1 MQSNTG
7 TGQQT
12 PLWVRLLE
20 APFRP
25 IRENLVFFV
34 CMFVLGYLC
43 TQLQITLHLAGA
55 KPYELS
61 APELYFDLYVLCCL
75 LLLVPQKVRPYVRWV
90 VALVLYAIALVDM
103 FCYVRFESTLTP
115 TMLML
120 ALETDGRE
128 TSEFFRSYVG
138 WDLLFTK
145 FGWVLLVMAAHLGW
159 AASRASRASR
169 ASGASGAHWPYAIL
183 AAGLL
188 AVCAVVVWPNKTA
201 MWRLFSH
208 DTIGQVEHDLT
219 RKDCANLYL
228 PVYRLAFSLYANHLA
243 ARQIGQLAVARQHIV
258 VDSCSHLTPNIVL
271 IIGESYNRYH
281 SQLYGY
287 DMPTTP
293 RQLERA
299 KDSSLVVFTDV
310 VAPWNLTSYVFKH
323 FLSLH
328 AVGDAGEWCDA
339 PLFPEV
345 FRKAGY
351 RVAFLTNQFMS
362 KPTEK
367 VYDFSGGFFLNN
379 PKLSSQLFDERNPQL
394 FTYDEGLLSYYDQM
408 GRDDRPALTIFHL
421 MGQHLDYYARYPK
434 NRRHFK
440 PADYH
445 RPDLSQKRLGV
456 LADYDNSLLYND
468 SVVNE
473 VLRRYE
479 QQDAVVIYMPDHA
492 EEAHNPPRPM
502 YGRLH
507 SVQIDYR
514 LAREEF
520 EIPFW
525 IWCSPLN
532 RERHL
537 HIYEAVRA
545 ARQRPFMTD
554 NLPHLLLRLAGIHSP
569 LYRPQYDL
577 LSTQFD
583 SLRPRLL
590 KNQKDYN
597 KLKAERNK

>member
-1 MQSNTG
+1 
-7 TGQQT
+7 
-12 PLWVRLLE
+12 
-20 APFRP
+20 
-25 IRENLVFFV
+25 
-34 CMFVLGYLC
+34 
-43 TQLQITLHLAGA
+43 
-55 KPYELS
+55 
-61 APELYFDLYVLCCL
+61 
-75 LLLVPQKVRPYVRWV
+75 
-90 VALVLYAIALVDM
+90 
-103 FCYVRFESTLTP
+103 
-115 TMLML
+115 
-120 ALETDGRE
+120 
-128 TSEFFRSYVG
+128 
-138 WDLLFTK
+138 
-145 FGWVLLVMAAHLGW
+145 
-159 AASRASRASR
+159 
-169 ASGASGAHWPYAIL
+169 
-183 AAGLL
+183 
-188 AVCAVVVWPNKTA
+188 

-208 DTIGQVEHDLT
+208 DTIGQIEHDLT

-351 RVAFLTNQFMS
+351 RVTFLTNQFMS

-408 GRDDRPALTIFHL
+408 TRDDRPALTIFHL

-532 RERHL
+532 RERHPQ
-537 HIYEAVRA
+537 IYEAVRA

-597 KLKAERNK
+597 KLKVERNK